1 MIYELKSH
9 IVEAIQ
15 FEDNADKL
23 SEIANMIPKN
33 HISVS
38 YFEPDEPILKIQTVQ
53 GLAIAHEHDWVIKDM
68 HGNVTTRDPEEFQ
81 SLYKQAE

>member
-15 FEDNADKL
+15 FEDNADRL
-23 SEIANMIPKN
+23 SKIASMIPNN

-38 YFEPDEPILKIQTVQ
+38 YFEPDEPILKIQTVA
-53 GLAIAHEHDWVIKDM
+53 GLAIAHEYDWVIKDM
-68 HGNVTTRDPEEFQ
+68 KESVFVLNPEEFH
-81 SLYKQAE
+81 SMYRQAE

>member
-15 FEDNADKL
+15 FEDNADRL
-23 SEIANMIPKN
+23 SKIASMIPNN

-38 YFEPDEPILKIQTVQ
+38 YFEPDEPILKIQTVA
-53 GLAIAHEHDWVIKDM
+53 GLAIAHEYDWVIKDM
-68 HGNVTTRDPEEFQ
+68 YGTVTTMDPKEFQ
-81 SLYKQAE
+81 SLYRPAE